1 MKTKV
6 FLSAIALLMMSCSL
20 LAGTISGTVTDASNG
35 DPMPFAN
42 IKIEIDGIVINGTCT
57 DFEGKFRVINV
68 AAGTYDIVVNY
79 IGYAEY
85 RLEGIVI
92 TDSLETMLEIKLNPS
107 YEILAEVEI
116 REYSAPLIYK
126 DQTCYSSTLVKSDYI
141 RGSRNN
147 SNLYEEPNTESYAY
161 ISENG
166 FKKSRKEP
174 LSTFSIDV
182 DRAAYSNVRRFINSS
197 QMPNVDA
204 VRIEEMINYFD
215 YNYGTPENGEPFATH
230 LEIGDCPWNP
240 ENKLLLIGIQGE
252 NVSEE
257 KIPPCNLVFLI
268 DVSGSMSDEN
278 KLPLLKKSFKYL
290 VDQLRPEDRV
300 SIVVYAGAAGC
311 VLPSTTGK
319 NKAEIMT
326 AIDNLQSGGST
337 AGGEGIIL
345 AYDIAVK
352 NFIKGGN
359 NRVILATDGDFNVGV
374 SSDSE
379 LERLIEKKRE
389 SGVYLTILGFGTGNY
404 KDSKMEG
411 LSNKGNGNYAYIDN
425 ILEAKKVFGKELWG
439 TLYTIAKDVKIQI
452 EFNPGI
458 VKEYRLIGYENR
470 MLENEDFNNDKKDA
484 GEIGSGH
491 TVTAIYELV
500 MVKDD
505 KNSEDVDPLK
515 YQTSEIVESNDVA
528 TLKIRYKEPDE
539 SKSRLLT
546 TIISRNDL
554 NKTELSDNFKFAVSV
569 AEYGMLLRNSEHKGQ
584 SSYDHVIEWAK
595 ESKGDDESGYRSE
608 FISLVEKTCL
618 IAKY

>member
-6 FLSAIALLMMSCSL
+6 FLPAIALLMMSYSL
-20 LAGTISGTVTDASNG
+20 LAGTVSGTVTDASNG

-85 RLEGIVI
+85 RLKKIVVSE
-92 TDSLETMLEIKLNPS
+92 SLETILEIKLEQS
-107 YEILAEVEI
+107 SEILGEVEI
-116 REYSAPLIYK
+116 VDYRVPLISK
-126 DQTCYSSTLVKSDYI
+126 DEVYCCKISNIQSTSI

-147 SNLYEEPNTESYAY
+147 SNSYKEPNTESYAY

-252 NVSEE
+252 KVSEE

-290 VDQLRPEDRV
+290 IDQLRPEDRV

-311 VLPSTTGK
+311 VLPSTSGK
-319 NKAEIMT
+319 NKVEIMA
-326 AIDNLQSGGST
+326 AIDKLQSGGST
-337 AGGEGIIL
+337 AGGQGIVL

-352 NFIKGGN
+352 NFIEGGN

-500 MVKDD
+500 LINDD

-515 YQTSEIVESNDVA
+515 YQKSEIVESSDVA
-528 TLKIRYKEPDE
+528 TLKIRYKEPDQ
-539 SKSRLLT
+539 SKSKLLT
-546 TIISRNDL
+546 TIISKNDL
-554 NKTELSDNFKFAVSV
+554 NTTELSDNF
-569 AEYGMLLRNSEHKGQ
+569 
-584 SSYDHVIEWAK
+584 
-595 ESKGDDESGYRSE
+595 
-608 FISLVEKTCL
+608 
-618 IAKY
+618 

>member
-6 FLSAIALLMMSCSL
+6 FLSAIALLMMSHSL
-20 LAGTISGTVTDASNG
+20 VFAGTISGIVTDARNG

-42 IKIEIDGIVINGTCT
+42 VNIETNGIATIGSCT
-57 DFEGKFRVINV
+57 DFEGKFRITNV

-85 RLEGIVI
+85 RLKKVVVSEL
-92 TDSLETMLEIKLNPS
+92 LETIIEIKLEPS
-107 YEILAEVEI
+107 SVILMEVEI
-116 REYSAPLIYK
+116 REYRAPLIHK
-126 DQTCYSSTLVKSDYI
+126 DQSFSSISISNNNIYNW
-141 RGSRNN
+141 GN
-147 SNLYEEPNTESYAY
+147 SNSKEKQNTETYAY

-204 VRIEEMINYFD
+204 VRIEEMINYFE
-215 YNYGTPENGEPFATH
+215 YNYGTPENGEPIATH
-230 LEIGDCPWNP
+230 LEIGECPWNP

-252 NVSEE
+252 KVSEE

-311 VLPSTTGK
+311 VLPSTSGK
-319 NKAEIMT
+319 NKVEIMA
-326 AIDNLQSGGST
+326 AIDKLQSGGST
-337 AGGEGIIL
+337 AGGQGIIL
-345 AYDIAVK
+345 AYDIAIK
-352 NFIKGGN
+352 NFIDGGN

-389 SGVYLTILGFGTGNY
+389 SGVYLTTLGFGTGNY

-425 ILEAKKVFGKELWG
+425 ILEAKKVFGNELWG

-452 EFNPGI
+452 EFNPSI

-500 MVKDD
+500 MVTD
-505 KNSEDVDPLK
+505 KKPNEDVDPLK
-515 YQTSEIVESNDVA
+515 YQTSEIVESNDIA

-546 TIISRNDL
+546 TIISRNEMT
-554 NKTELSDNFKFAVSV
+554 NTELSDNYKFAVSV
-569 AEYGMLLRNSEHKGQ
+569 AEYGMLLRNSEYKGK

-595 ESKGDDESGYRSE
+595 ESKGTDDSGYRSE

>member
-6 FLSAIALLMMSCSL
+6 FLSAIALLMMSHSL
-20 LAGTISGTVTDASNG
+20 VFAGTISGIVTDARNG

-42 IKIEIDGIVINGTCT
+42 VNIETNGIATIGSCT
-57 DFEGKFRVINV
+57 DFEGKFRITNV

-85 RLEGIVI
+85 RLKKVVVSEL
-92 TDSLETMLEIKLNPS
+92 LETIIEIKLEPS
-107 YEILAEVEI
+107 SVILMEVEI
-116 REYSAPLIYK
+116 REYSAPLIHK
-126 DQTCYSSTLVKSDYI
+126 DQSFSSISISNNNIYNW
-141 RGSRNN
+141 GN
-147 SNLYEEPNTESYAY
+147 SNSKEKQNTETYAY

-204 VRIEEMINYFD
+204 VRIEEMINYFE
-215 YNYGTPENGEPFATH
+215 YNYGTPENGEPIATH
-230 LEIGDCPWNP
+230 LEIGECPWNP

-252 NVSEE
+252 KVSEE

-311 VLPSTTGK
+311 VLPSTSGK
-319 NKAEIMT
+319 NKVEIMA
-326 AIDNLQSGGST
+326 AIDKLQSGGST
-337 AGGEGIIL
+337 AGGQGIIL
-345 AYDIAVK
+345 AYDIAIK
-352 NFIKGGN
+352 NFIDGGN

-389 SGVYLTILGFGTGNY
+389 SGVYLTTLGFGTGNY

-425 ILEAKKVFGKELWG
+425 ILEAKKVFGNELWG

-452 EFNPGI
+452 EFNPSI

-500 MVKDD
+500 MVTD
-505 KNSEDVDPLK
+505 KKPNEDVDPLK
-515 YQTSEIVESNDVA
+515 YQTSEIVESNDIA

-546 TIISRNDL
+546 TIISRNEMT
-554 NKTELSDNFKFAVSV
+554 NTELSDNYKFAVSV
-569 AEYGMLLRNSEHKGQ
+569 AEYGMLLRNSEYKGK

-595 ESKGDDESGYRSE
+595 ESKGTDDSGYRSE

>member
-6 FLSAIALLMMSCSL
+6 FLSAIALLMMSHSL
-20 LAGTISGTVTDASNG
+20 VFAGTISGIVTDASNG

-42 IKIEIDGIVINGTCT
+42 VNIETNGIPTIGSCT
-57 DFEGKFRVINV
+57 DFEGKFRITNV

-85 RLEGIVI
+85 RLKKVVVSEL
-92 TDSLETMLEIKLNPS
+92 LETIIEIKLEPS
-107 YEILAEVEI
+107 SVILMEVEI
-116 REYSAPLIYK
+116 REYRAPLIHK
-126 DQTCYSSTLVKSDYI
+126 DQSFSSISISNNNIYNW
-141 RGSRNN
+141 GN
-147 SNLYEEPNTESYAY
+147 SNSKEKQNTETYAY

-204 VRIEEMINYFD
+204 VRIEEMINYFE
-215 YNYGTPENGEPFATH
+215 YNYGTPENGEPIATH
-230 LEIGDCPWNP
+230 LEIGECPWNP

-252 NVSEE
+252 KVSEE

-311 VLPSTTGK
+311 VLPSTSGK
-319 NKAEIMT
+319 NKVEIMA
-326 AIDNLQSGGST
+326 AIDKLQSGGST
-337 AGGEGIIL
+337 AGGQGIIL
-345 AYDIAVK
+345 AYDIAIK
-352 NFIKGGN
+352 NFIDGGN

-389 SGVYLTILGFGTGNY
+389 SGVYLTTLGFGTGNY

-425 ILEAKKVFGKELWG
+425 ILEAKKVFGNELWG

-452 EFNPGI
+452 EFNPSI

-500 MVKDD
+500 MVTD
-505 KNSEDVDPLK
+505 KKPNEDVDPLK
-515 YQTSEIVESNDVA
+515 YQTSEIVESNDIA

-546 TIISRNDL
+546 TIISRNEMT
-554 NKTELSDNFKFAVSV
+554 NTELSDNYKFAVSV
-569 AEYGMLLRNSEHKGQ
+569 AEYGMLLRNSEYKGK

-595 ESKGDDESGYRSE
+595 ESKGTDDSGYRSE